1 MNTETIL
8 RALGFD
14 VVPWQLEGSDTLQ
27 ITDKAGVTF
36 YMGADCS
43 VASALDRYQQ
53 KLKDF
58 AVNQ

>member
-1 MNTETIL
+1 MNTATIL

-14 VVPWQLEGSDTLQ
+14 VVSWQLEGSDTLQ
-27 ITDKAGVTF
+27 ITDKTGVTF
-36 YMGADCS
+36 YMGANCS
-43 VASALDRYQQ
+43 IGECMDRYQQ